1 MAYVVAAIWRAKEG
15 QADTILRVIE
25 KMTPLS
31 RQEPGCVFY
40 QAHRSPT
47 DPNLFFLYEQY
58 VDEAGYEAHMATP
71 HFEQYVKGE
80 AIPNLE
86 NDIRIYG
93 EQICQELWISA
104 RGCHK
109 GLWAHPQPISAYSLR
124 CEQNGVGQ
132 ATGNLGK
139 FS

>member
-31 RQEPGCVFY
+31 RQEPGCSFY

-58 VDEAGYEAHMATP
+58 TDAAGYEAHMATP
-71 HFEQYVKGE
+71 YFEQYVKGE

-86 NDIRIYG
+86 SRERAFYETLN
-93 EQICQELWISA
+93 
-104 RGCHK
+104 
-109 GLWAHPQPISAYSLR
+109 
-124 CEQNGVGQ
+124 
-132 ATGNLGK
+132 
-139 FS
+139 F

>member
-15 QADTILRVIE
+15 QADTILQVIE

-31 RQEPGCVFY
+31 RQEPGCLFY
-40 QAHRSPT
+40 QAHRSQT

-71 HFEQYVKGE
+71 HFEQHVKGE

-86 NDIRIYG
+86 SRERAFYETLN
-93 EQICQELWISA
+93 
-104 RGCHK
+104 
-109 GLWAHPQPISAYSLR
+109 
-124 CEQNGVGQ
+124 
-132 ATGNLGK
+132 
-139 FS
+139 F